1 VLDGRP
7 VHVADAQAEVDE
19 FPESSENARRM
30 GFRTILS
37 VPLMREGVAIGS
49 IQIRR
54 TEAQLFTERQVTLLQ
69 TFADQAVI
77 AVENVRLFQEL
88 DARNVELTETLARE
102 TATGE
107 VLRAISG
114 AQTDAQPVFDIIA
127 ASALRLCGAGYG
139 QVALYD
145 GELLHM
151 AAFHNVNPEG
161 VEALR
166 RRFPARADGG
176 SAMGRVIQTRAVV
189 QIPDVLEDPGY
200 AFKRELGTMGFRSL
214 LVVPMLRKGEPI
226 GAIAVGRPERGLF
239 TDKQTELLQ
248 TFAEQAVI
256 AIENVRLF
264 RELEARTRD
273 LTRSVGE
280 LQALGEVSQ
289 AVSST
294 LDLETVLATIVSR
307 AVELSGSYGG
317 IVYEFDEAAQTFHA
331 RAAHQT
337 TPEHLEALRA
347 APIRLGEGAVG
358 RAGVIREPVQVDD
371 IQGDQQLV
379 APQSRSL
386 LAREGMGSLLA
397 VPLVREDRLLGG
409 LVIVR
414 RERGAFSPA
423 VVATLQTFAAQSV
436 LAIHNAGLFREIQR
450 QKQYSDALVETSPVA
465 IATMDLRG
473 AVVGWNPGAERLFGY
488 SPVEALGRDVDELV
502 ATPEIREE
510 VRENLRQMHAGQR
523 VRAITR
529 RARKDGTLVD
539 VEVSSMPVVV
549 DGAEVGSIAIYHDIT
564 ELLQARREAE
574 AANEAKSAFLAT
586 MSHEIRTPMNAVI
599 GMSGLLLNT
608 ALSDEQREY
617 AEIVRQSGDTLL
629 TVINDI
635 LDFSKIEA
643 GRLDLESQ
651 PFDLRECVEGALDL
665 VATRAA
671 EKGLDLAY
679 VLGDGAPAAI
689 VGDVTRLRQVLLNL
703 LSNAVKFTE
712 RGEVVLSVSAHPIQ
726 GLAALHELTFSVRDT
741 GIGIPADRLGHLFQS
756 FSQVDAS
763 TTRRYGGTGLG
774 LAISQRLT
782 ELMGGR
788 IVVTSEVGT
797 GSDFR
802 FTIRAMAAE
811 SPGPTRRDLSGVQPS
826 LRGKRVLVVD
836 DNATNR
842 RILTVHLEAWGML
855 ARATESPAEALAW
868 IRADERFDVGILDM
882 HMPEM
887 DGVALA
893 HAIRES
899 PAGAAAPL
907 VLFTSLGRREA
918 RAEEEGFAAYLHKPI
933 KPSQL
938 FDALATVLADQPV
951 HVPKP
956 GAARSELDPDMARR
970 HPLRILLAEDNV
982 VNQKLALRLLAQ
994 MGYRVDLAA
1003 NGLEAIDA
1011 VERQTYDVVLMDVQ
1025 MPEMDGFEASRE
1037 INRRWP
1043 AVRRPRLVAMTA
1055 NAMEGDRELCAAAGM
1070 DDYVAKPIRV
1080 EELVAAL
1087 ERCRSRP
1094 DADQSGAPAMAAIDR
1109 TVVERLTVTM
1119 GGPFV
1124 AELIDTFG
1132 EDARELIATLRRAL
1146 AENDVD
1152 AFRRAAHSLKSNGE
1166 SLGATE
1172 LAALARELE
1181 AIARGGSLQ
1190 GAADRVEPLV
1200 AGYEAAAR
1208 ALGELRRDLLA

>member
-1 VLDGRP
+1 MLSLADVTHLLTHEFPCLSGRSFSLPLVRGTVAGRSVLDGRP

-19 FPESSENARRM
+19 VPESSENARRM

-386 LAREGMGSLLA
+386 LAREGMGSLLS
-397 VPLVREDRLLGG
+397 VSHGSDQ
-409 LVIVR
+409 
-414 RERGAFSPA
+414 PA
-423 VVATLQTFAAQSV
+423 KLII
-436 LAIHNAGLFREIQR
+436 L
-450 QKQYSDALVETSPVA
+450 KY
-465 IATMDLRG
+465 
-473 AVVGWNPGAERLFGY
+473 
-488 SPVEALGRDVDELV
+488 
-502 ATPEIREE
+502 TPAKME
-510 VRENLRQMHAGQR
+510 G
-523 VRAITR
+523 
-529 RARKDGTLVD
+529 D
-539 VEVSSMPVVV
+539 S
-549 DGAEVGSIAIYHDIT
+549 T
-564 ELLQARREAE
+564 ELLSFVGKGVTFDSGGISLKPGENMELMKYDMTGGATVLGAMRAIAQLKPPIPILGVAPCTENLPSGKATKPGDVVKAMTGKTIEIINTDAE
-574 AANEAKSAFLAT
+574 GRLILADAIAYAKKLGATKIIDMATLTGAVSIALGDVNAAVLGTDQELIDEIIAAGKEVGEKFWQLPLDKEYSKQIKSDIADIKNVGGRKAGTITAAAFLKEFA
-586 MSHEIRTPMNAVI
+586 
-599 GMSGLLLNT
+599 
-608 ALSDEQREY
+608 
-617 AEIVRQSGDTLL
+617 
-629 TVINDI
+629 
-635 LDFSKIEA
+635 
-643 GRLDLESQ
+643 
-651 PFDLRECVEGALDL
+651 
-665 VATRAA
+665 
-671 EKGLDLAY
+671 
-679 VLGDGAPAAI
+679 
-689 VGDVTRLRQVLLNL
+689 
-703 LSNAVKFTE
+703 
-712 RGEVVLSVSAHPIQ
+712 
-726 GLAALHELTFSVRDT
+726 
-741 GIGIPADRLGHLFQS
+741 
-756 FSQVDAS
+756 
-763 TTRRYGGTGLG
+763 
-774 LAISQRLT
+774 
-782 ELMGGR
+782 
-788 IVVTSEVGT
+788 
-797 GSDFR
+797 
-802 FTIRAMAAE
+802 
-811 SPGPTRRDLSGVQPS
+811 
-826 LRGKRVLVVD
+826 
-836 DNATNR
+836 
-842 RILTVHLEAWGML
+842 
-855 ARATESPAEALAW
+855 
-868 IRADERFDVGILDM
+868 
-882 HMPEM
+882 
-887 DGVALA
+887 DGVAWA
-893 HAIRES
+893 HLDI
-899 PAGAAAPL
+899 AGTAWGDDA
-907 VLFTSLGRREA
+907 
-918 RAEEEGFAAYLHKPI
+918 KPY
-933 KPSQL
+933 
-938 FDALATVLADQPV
+938 
-951 HVPKP
+951 
-956 GAARSELDPDMARR
+956 RSKGPTGIAVRTL
-970 HPLRILLAEDNV
+970 LRI
-982 VNQKLALRLLAQ
+982 
-994 MGYRVDLAA
+994 VD
-1003 NGLEAIDA
+1003 
-1011 VERQTYDVVLMDVQ
+1011 R
-1025 MPEMDGFEASRE
+1025 AS
-1037 INRRWP
+1037 N
-1043 AVRRPRLVAMTA
+1043 
-1055 NAMEGDRELCAAAGM
+1055 
-1070 DDYVAKPIRV
+1070 
-1080 EELVAAL
+1080 
-1087 ERCRSRP
+1087 
-1094 DADQSGAPAMAAIDR
+1094 
-1109 TVVERLTVTM
+1109 
-1119 GGPFV
+1119 
-1124 AELIDTFG
+1124 
-1132 EDARELIATLRRAL
+1132 
-1146 AENDVD
+1146 
-1152 AFRRAAHSLKSNGE
+1152 KS
-1166 SLGATE
+1166 
-1172 LAALARELE
+1172 
-1181 AIARGGSLQ
+1181 
-1190 GAADRVEPLV
+1190 V
-1200 AGYEAAAR
+1200 
-1208 ALGELRRDLLA
+1208 